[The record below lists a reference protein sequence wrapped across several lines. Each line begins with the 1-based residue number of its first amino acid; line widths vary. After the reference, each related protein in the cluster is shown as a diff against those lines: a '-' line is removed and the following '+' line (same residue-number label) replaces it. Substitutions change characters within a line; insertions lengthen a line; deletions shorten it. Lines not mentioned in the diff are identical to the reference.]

1 MNTPRNEHDLPPA
14 LRMQLRALHTAQ
26 EPGRDLWPGI
36 AARLAEQPP
45 AQAQG
50 PAPSS
55 SGRWRG
61 LPRML
66 CLAAVLA
73 LALGLGWQLR
83 PGDQPPA
90 PAAVSP
96 APASDM
102 IGPATGAPL
111 VVVAEAMTREYRG
124 ALRELPAPRPATPGY
139 SSLLEL
145 DANAAA
151 VREALAQ
158 DPDAVFLLQRLQH
171 IHARRL
177 ALTRQLASA

>member
-1 MNTPRNEHDLPPA
+1 MNTPRNQHDLPAA
-14 LRMQLRALHTAQ
+14 LRMQLRGLRTAQ
-26 EPGRDLWPGI
+26 EPGHDLWPGI
-36 AARLAEQPP
+36 AARLAGQPQP
-45 AQAQG
+45 QA
-50 PAPSS
+50 PAP
-55 SGRWRG
+55 GARLRR
-61 LPRML
+61 LPQML
-66 CLAAVLA
+66 SLAAVQA

-83 PGDQPPA
+83 PDGQAPA
-90 PAAVSP
+90 PMAVPP
-96 APASDM
+96 APASDTL
-102 IGPATGAPL
+102 GPATGAPL
-111 VVVAEAMTREYRG
+111 VMVADAMTREYQG

-145 DANAAA
+145 DASAAA